1 VLTRILDNGQ
11 EDKLGGVSKERDKEH
26 HVGGHHQGDS
36 IVSSITDRVHGMG
49 RHFKNTV
56 KGQGLLDQE
65 EKVAPVYKMRSLKI
79 VHKSVGLETYES
91 PDAQLDT

>member
-1 VLTRILDNGQ
+1 
-11 EDKLGGVSKERDKEH
+11 
-26 HVGGHHQGDS
+26 
-36 IVSSITDRVHGMG
+36 MG